1 MKRIFPLLHS
11 RVIENFK
18 YGRIAIRVNP
28 GLSLRRYS
36 TISNN
41 VLVKIFRTVVLIYSF
56 PLTIVG
62 ATCITLLTG
71 HYLYCLYYHI
81 GLTAL
86 IVSESFLSQRITID
100 HALKSDEGFAE
111 LHRAGVIKIITDPEI

>member
-1 MKRIFPLLHS
+1 MKKIFPLLHS
-11 RVIENFK
+11 RVIESFK
-18 YGRIAIRVNP
+18 YGRIAIRVSP
-28 GLSLRRYS
+28 SLSLKRYS

-41 VLVKIFRTVVLIYSF
+41 GLVKIFRATVLAYSY

-71 HYLYCLYYHI
+71 HYLYCVYYHI
-81 GLTAL
+81 GLISL
-86 IVSESFLSQRITID
+86 LVSESCLSRRITIN

-111 LHRAGVIKIITDPEI
+111 LYREGVIKIVTDPDI